1 MCQVSSGELGLVDP
15 LADASVDMIEGAL
28 ERGVDGA
35 EIGKCG
41 GQARAQDAVIDAGEE
56 QRSPESELGDA
67 VAEAFGQAFDQAVES
82 QATALVVI
90 ENRPFSMSL
99 IRVVLLAQY
108 ASRRSK
114 ILTISGRLVNCIATK
129 PRNISRR

>member
-15 LADASVDMIEGAL
+15 LADPSVDLIEGAL

-56 QRSPESELGDA
+56 QRSPESEVGDGSFWA
-67 VAEAFGQAFDQAVES
+67 GVRSSRGGAGQPVDDDRNPIAG
-82 QATALVVI
+82 VI
-90 ENRPFSMSL
+90 DEQP
-99 IRVVLLAQY
+99 
-108 ASRRSK
+108 
-114 ILTISGRLVNCIATK
+114 
-129 PRNISRR
+129 

>member
-15 LADASVDMIEGAL
+15 FADASVDMIEGAL

-67 VAEAFGQAFDQAVES
+67 VAEAFGQAFDQAVEA
-82 QATALVVI
+82 QAAELIGDGALGERFWIAAGQGGKMVAQ
-90 ENRPFSMSL
+90 
-99 IRVVLLAQY
+99 IR
-108 ASRRSK
+108 
-114 ILTISGRLVNCIATK
+114 
-129 PRNISRR
+129 